1 MEMVIVS
8 GLSGAGKSTALG
20 VLEDMGYFCMD
31 NIPPDLL
38 LNMVSIMKHPSVE
51 DKRIAAVIDVRSG
64 EYFGD
69 IGKVVEKLKNMGLKV
84 KIIFLDAKDE
94 VLINR
99 YSLTR
104 RKHPLSDG
112 KTPLKDLIRKEREM
126 LSKVKEMSN
135 YVLDTSLMNSHELR
149 RRIVEFIEGNLN
161 RSMKLFIESFG
172 FKYGIPVSSDFIF
185 DARFLPNPYYVE
197 ELKDKTGVEKEVIKY
212 FEQFEVV
219 KEYVSRLAKVLEFVI
234 DNYSKEAKDI
244 LYVSVGCTGGKHR
257 SVYIAQKLGEM
268 LKDKILVNVSH
279 RDISR

>member
-84 KIIFLDAKDE
+84 KIIFLDAKDD

-112 KTPLKDLIRKEREM
+112 KTPLKDLIRKEREI

-268 LKDKILVNVSH
+268 LKDKLPVNVSH